1 MVTDILALVS
11 VISVIIYLDRFA
23 SIFPSLMACMI
34 RWKESLNLEASIKSG
49 RERDLAALLMFIPF
63 CLVVSAFRL
72 YDPGFMSGMDET
84 SRLAGTAAISVAYML
99 LRQVLTYVMRPQKMN
114 PKVYRAA
121 HKLFLSFFTILAL
134 FLLATAGV
142 MSFADISPAVT
153 RNAMLWVSA
162 SAYALFI
169 IRKTQIFMSS
179 CSLFTAFSYLCTLEL
194 IPTGTLVVSAIV
206 F

>member
-1 MVTDILALVS
+1 MVTDILTLIS
-11 VISVIIYLDRFA
+11 VISVIVFLDRFA

-49 RERDLAALLMFIPF
+49 RERDLAALLMVIPF
-63 CLVVSAFRL
+63 CLIASAFRL
-72 YDPGFMSGMDET
+72 YDIGFMHGMDET
-84 SRLAGTAAISVAYML
+84 ARLAGTAAVFIAYML
-99 LRQVLTYVMRPQKMN
+99 LRQTLMYALRPKKMN

-134 FLLATAGV
+134 FLLAIAGI

-179 CSLFTAFSYLCTLEL
+179 CSLFTAFSYLCSLEL

>member
-1 MVTDILALVS
+1 MVTDILTLIS
-11 VISVIIYLDRFA
+11 IISVIVFLDRFA

-49 RERDLAALLMFIPF
+49 RERDLAALLMVIPF
-63 CLVVSAFRL
+63 CLIASAFRL
-72 YDPGFMSGMDET
+72 YDIGFMHGMDET
-84 SRLAGTAAISVAYML
+84 ARLAGTAAVFIAYML
-99 LRQVLTYVMRPQKMN
+99 LRQALMYALRPKKMN

-134 FLLATAGV
+134 FLLAIAGI

-179 CSLFTAFSYLCTLEL
+179 CSLFTAFSYLCSLEL

>member
-1 MVTDILALVS
+1 MVTDILTLIS
-11 VISVIIYLDRFA
+11 VISVIVFLDRFA

-49 RERDLAALLMFIPF
+49 RERDLAALLMVIPF
-63 CLVVSAFRL
+63 CLIASAFRL
-72 YDPGFMSGMDET
+72 YDIGFMHGMDET
-84 SRLAGTAAISVAYML
+84 ARLAGTAAVFIAYML
-99 LRQVLTYVMRPQKMN
+99 LRQALMYALRPKKMN

-134 FLLATAGV
+134 FLLAIAGI

-179 CSLFTAFSYLCTLEL
+179 CSLFTAFSYLCSLEL